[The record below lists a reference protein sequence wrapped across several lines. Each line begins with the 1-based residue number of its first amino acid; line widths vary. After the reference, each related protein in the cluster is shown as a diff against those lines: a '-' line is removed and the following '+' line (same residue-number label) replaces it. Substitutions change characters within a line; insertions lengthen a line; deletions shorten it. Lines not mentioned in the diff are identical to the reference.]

1 MVFRR
6 SGNGAR
12 SEISWRGGGVGGGGA
27 APPHAARIKSFVL
40 MLHGNRR

>member
-1 MVFRR
+1 MVREVRFR
-6 SGNGAR
+6 GA
-12 SEISWRGGGVGGGGA
+12 GGGLGGGA